1 MDELVSVV
9 LPIYNV
15 EKYLAF
21 CIDSVIEQTYQNIE
35 IILVDDGSTDTCPQI
50 CDQYKEKD
58 NRIKVIHKKNG
69 GLSDARNEGLKNAKG
84 KYICFIDSDD
94 FIAPNYITTLYRLIK
109 KYQTDIAVCNF
120 KRVQDSNFPAKQ
132 DEKIEEKVYTGKEMI
147 ENIYRKSIY
156 QQTIVTWNK
165 MYNIDLFRN
174 IKFPYG
180 KQHEDEFT
188 THLLYYISAKVVMT
202 SEVLYYYRYVPTSIM
217 NQSFKMKRLDGIEAL
232 EERMKFFLEHNEEKL
247 YHLTLIRYESVL
259 MIHYMNC
266 KRLLENSESI
276 QKELYDKFK
285 KNYKKTIKLKEC
297 SFVDKVKFTI
307 ARISPNLYYY
317 SKKIIKGILR
327 HE

>member
-1 MDELVSVV
+1 M
-9 LPIYNV
+9 
-15 EKYLAF
+15 
-21 CIDSVIEQTYQNIE
+21 
-35 IILVDDGSTDTCPQI
+35 
-50 CDQYKEKD
+50 
-58 NRIKVIHKKNG
+58 
-69 GLSDARNEGLKNAKG
+69 
-84 KYICFIDSDD
+84 
-94 FIAPNYITTLYRLIK
+94 
-109 KYQTDIAVCNF
+109 
-120 KRVQDSNFPAKQ
+120 
-132 DEKIEEKVYTGKEMI
+132 
-147 ENIYRKSIY
+147 
-156 QQTIVTWNK
+156 
-165 MYNIDLFRN
+165 
-174 IKFPYG
+174 
-180 KQHEDEFT
+180 
-188 THLLYYISAKVVMT
+188 
-202 SEVLYYYRYVPTSIM
+202 
-217 NQSFKMKRLDGIEAL
+217 IEAL